1 MWTGRPT
8 SMAHA
13 ADVSS
18 AVNGDRPLKAGEDIL
33 ANFLRRYGIYRLVRR
48 SRLLRAI
55 RYGWKV
61 MSGHEDG
68 RVLVWLGRRVR

>member
-1 MWTGRPT
+1 MT
-8 SMAHA
+8 
-13 ADVSS
+13 DD
-18 AVNGDRPLKAGEDIL
+18 AVTIL
-33 ANFLRRYGIYRLVRR
+33 NRFLIKHGIYRLVRR